1 MIYGMALYKKTING
15 NVYWYLREMARVD
28 GKPKMVSERYL
39 GSAKDIEKLLDTKEA
54 ATVPE
59 KTRHLGFG
67 DSAAVWGILQRLDI
81 AGIIDDVAGPRRK
94 DAGASVG
101 TFVALAALNRVV
113 APTSKLGFSDW
124 WKSTAADRFT
134 KIPSSVLDH
143 RKFWEA
149 AHRLTLEQV
158 AVIEERIALAM
169 ITEFTLDISALALDM
184 TNFATYIDSTNE
196 NAPIAQRGKA
206 KQKRTD
212 LRLVGLG
219 LVITRDGGIPL
230 LAHAYPG
237 NKPDVTQ
244 FPVMINALGARHRK
258 LAKTA
263 GLPGAP
269 KVTVVFDAGQNSAS
283 NFTRVTDTNL
293 EFVGSIPPSQVT
305 DLLKLPAKDRA
316 IVDESRFGGL
326 SAAETRREVYGTERR
341 VILTHSPTLHKKQV
355 AGFAQTLAKAQ
366 AKLAEVAETLA
377 RGKTRRTTAELTEHI
392 ASITRDSWLRRVL
405 ACEVTGTTPATHRL
419 TVSINETAKKELE
432 DEVFGKRILVTT
444 HEDWPID
451 EVVEAYRSQSDAEF
465 GFRQLKDPHV
475 VSFSPMN
482 HWTEHSIRIHTFTC
496 VLALQIAH
504 LMRREAQTAGEHHS
518 VRELLERLGSIG
530 ETVMIYPSTGGR
542 PKVRR
547 MLTEEIDTHTS
558 LAEIFN
564 LKRWAPKK
572 S

>member
-1 MIYGMALYKKTING
+1 MIYDMALYKKTING

-39 GSAKDIEKLLDTKEA
+39 GSAKDIEKLLDAKEA

-81 AGIIDDVAGPRRK
+81 AGIIDEAVGPRRT

-101 TFVALAALNRVV
+101 TYLSLAALNRVV
-113 APTSKLGFSDW
+113 APTSKAGFSDW
-124 WKSTAADRFT
+124 WKTTAADRFT
-134 KIPSSVLDH
+134 KIPASVLDH
-143 RKFWEA
+143 RRFWDA
-149 AHRLTLEQV
+149 MHKVTLEQL

-169 ITEFTLDISALALDM
+169 ITEFNLDISALALDM

-196 NAPIAQRGKA
+196 KAPIAQRGKA
-206 KQKRTD
+206 KQKRND

-244 FPVMINALGARHRK
+244 FPLMIDALGARHRK
-258 LAKTA
+258 LAETA
-263 GLPGAP
+263 GISGNPE
-269 KVTVVFDAGQNSAS
+269 VTVVFDAGQNSAS
-283 NFTRVTDTNL
+283 NFTRVTDTDL
-293 EFVGSIPPSQVT
+293 AFVGSIPPSQVT
-305 DLLKLPAKDRA
+305 DLLKIPAKDRV
-316 IVDESRFGGL
+316 IMEEERFEGL
-326 SAAETRREVYGTERR
+326 SAVESRRDVYGTERR
-341 VILTHSPTLHKKQV
+341 VILTHSPTLHQKQA

-366 AKLAEVAETLA
+366 AKLADLAETLA
-377 RGKTRRTTAELTEHI
+377 RGKARRTTGELAEHI
-392 ASITRDSWLRRVL
+392 KSITRDSWLQRVL
-405 ACEVTGTTPATHRL
+405 LCEVTGTTPATHRL
-419 TVSINETAKKELE
+419 SVSVNETARKELE

-444 HEDWPID
+444 HENWPVA
-451 EVVEAYRSQSDAEF
+451 EVVDAYRSQSDAEF

-482 HWTEHSIRIHTFTC
+482 HWTEHNIRIHTFTC

-504 LMRREAQTAGEHHS
+504 LMRRDVEQAGEHHS
-518 VRELLERLGSIG
+518 VRELLERLASIG

-542 PKVRR
+542 PKARR
-547 MLTEEIDTHTS
+547 MLTEEIDTHAN

-564 LKRWAPKK
+564 LAKLAPKK

>member
-1 MIYGMALYKKTING
+1 MALYKKKING
-15 NVYWYLREMARVD
+15 GEYWYLREMARVD

-39 GSAKDIEKLLDTKEA
+39 GTAKDIEKLLDAKEA
-54 ATVPE
+54 AIVPQ
-59 KTRHLGFG
+59 KIRHLGFG
-67 DSAAVWGILQRLDI
+67 DSAAVWGFLQRLDI

-101 TFVALAALNRVV
+101 TFLALAALNRVV
-113 APTSKLGFSDW
+113 APTSKAGFSDW
-124 WKSTAADRFT
+124 WKTTAADRFT

-149 AHRLTLEQV
+149 AHRLTLEQI

-169 ITEFTLDISALALDM
+169 ITEFNLDISALALDM

-244 FPVMINALGARHRK
+244 FPLMIDALGARHRK
-258 LAKTA
+258 LADLA
-263 GLPGAP
+263 GGPRSP

-293 EFVGSIPPSQVT
+293 EFVGSIPPSHVA
-305 DLLKLPAKDRA
+305 DLLTIPAKERT
-316 IVDESRFGGL
+316 IVDENRFGGL
-326 SAAETRREVYGTERR
+326 SATETRRDVYGTERR

-366 AKLAEVAETLA
+366 AKLADLADTLE
-377 RGKTRRTTAELTEHI
+377 RGKTRRTTAELTAHI
-392 ASITRDSWLRRVL
+392 ASITRDSWLKRVL
-405 ACEVTGTTPATHRL
+405 ACEVTGDTPATHRL
-419 TVSINETAKKELE
+419 TVSINEKAQTELE
-432 DEVFGKRILVTT
+432 DEVFGKRVLVTT
-444 HEDWPID
+444 HEDWPIGD
-451 EVVEAYRSQSDAEF
+451 VVEAYRSQSDAEF

-482 HWTEHSIRIHTFTC
+482 HWTEHSIRVHTFTC

-504 LMRREAQTAGEHHS
+504 LMRREAELAGEHHS

-542 PKVRR
+542 PKARR
-547 MLTEEIDTHTS
+547 MLTEEIDTYAN
-558 LAEIFN
+558 LAQIFN